1 MAILSR
7 RIWKVLCSGNCSFS
21 LVCQIIMTW
30 SLKRGSMAAIDNK
43 WPGYPVT
50 GAYNNLMH
58 MIISLLSSN
67 DTMGQQ
73 SVVCSPQLT
82 VAGETETSAI
92 QVSIQMEILAG
103 SSLPPPPSVQKPTG
117 NCLDEFR
124 CPAEASNT
132 PWCCQSLKDCV
143 SKGVRG
149 GNEQIN
155 RTHSEFRRLQL
166 FHLYLPEKIVI
177 YLPHMSAW
185 TLNVHSG
192 TRTRKHI

>member
-1 MAILSR
+1 
-7 RIWKVLCSGNCSFS
+7 
-21 LVCQIIMTW
+21 
-30 SLKRGSMAAIDNK
+30 
-43 WPGYPVT
+43 
-50 GAYNNLMH
+50 
-58 MIISLLSSN
+58 MIIALSLLSSN

-73 SVVCSPQLT
+73 PVVCSPQLT

-103 SSLPPPPSVQKPTG
+103 SGLPPPPSVQKPTG

-132 PWCCQSLKDCV
+132 PCCHHESRRPFRCCQSLKDCV

-192 TRTRKHI
+192 TRTRKHIITHIRRAVLWKCGL